1 MEYSMI
7 SFIVGIA
14 IFLILII
21 ASVVGLRN
29 RVAIIHGI
37 TRHPCTGDTC
47 PLSLDLL
54 ILNPLRLISIA
65 PRGFYAYLMMR
76 FIKDDGSIVHFFRG
90 YVPSLSNTW
99 RILDLIP
106 SVRLFNIAI
115 SGDGIHVTDIMLPY
129 PSFLE
134 LPGSSSLPFDTKTG
148 EPTGMVNF
156 LSIRRALAVEIGEK
170 LVQSMSLA
178 EIVKRVLVDL
188 AFYDGVIPA
197 KYTIALPKLLALA
210 GIQVDGEVR
219 IIDGSTGMSFR
230 RIIKC
235 PSVLGY
241 GICVRNGIRTTW
253 VWATM
258 VEALLGLV
266 YAFTSSLLPLVLLP
280 IAYLAVISAASRF
293 I

>member
-1 MEYSMI
+1 MI

-99 RILDLIP
+99 RILDFIP

-134 LPGSSSLPFDTKTG
+134 P
-148 EPTGMVNF
+148 
-156 LSIRRALAVEIGEK
+156 
-170 LVQSMSLA
+170 
-178 EIVKRVLVDL
+178 
-188 AFYDGVIPA
+188 
-197 KYTIALPKLLALA
+197 
-210 GIQVDGEVR
+210 
-219 IIDGSTGMSFR
+219 
-230 RIIKC
+230 
-235 PSVLGY
+235 
-241 GICVRNGIRTTW
+241 
-253 VWATM
+253 
-258 VEALLGLV
+258 
-266 YAFTSSLLPLVLLP
+266 
-280 IAYLAVISAASRF
+280 
-293 I
+293 